1 MDKDIKLVAIDL
13 DGTLLATDKK
23 IVEKNIEAIKKIHEK
38 GIEVVIATGRCFNG
52 FWWIRQKLGLE
63 GFDDYSICNTGAFVR
78 RNADGKA
85 IIENPM
91 EKSDYEKISS
101 YLGEYDLQIG
111 IFTKDV
117 LYNNAEVVNDGF
129 RKDQE
134 IMKLPRL
141 KFKDYDDIEGKVA
154 RINFMGDEDKLD
166 RFYEENKEAFKQ
178 PKSAD
183 ASHILVEEEDKAR
196 EIYEKI
202 QKGEDFEELAKEFS
216 TCPSKEKGGNLGTFT
231 KGQMVKE
238 FEDAVFGNEVGTI
251 TEPVKTQFGYHI
263 IKINEKN
270 DAKELA
276 FDEVKDKIVE
286 QVRRQKEQELYN
298 EKITELKD
306 KYEVKMNI

>member
-1 MDKDIKLVAIDL
+1 MDKDKILAEVNGKKITGVDYNLFIDSLNPQLKQYFGGDELNKDVVNELVYQALLYEDAMAKGMDKEDEFL
-13 DGTLLATDKK
+13 QVVEKTKESMLKTYALGKLLAT
-23 IVEKNIEAIKKIHEK
+23 
-38 GIEVVIATGRCFNG
+38 
-52 FWWIRQKLGLE
+52 
-63 GFDDYSICNTGAFVR
+63 
-78 RNADGKA
+78 
-85 IIENPM
+85 
-91 EKSDYEKISS
+91 
-101 YLGEYDLQIG
+101 
-111 IFTKDV
+111 
-117 LYNNAEVVNDGF
+117 AEV
-129 RKDQE
+129 K
-134 IMKLPRL
+134 
-141 KFKDYDDIEGKVA
+141 
-154 RINFMGDEDKLD
+154 DEDVKK
-166 RFYEENKEAFKQ
+166 FYEENKDAFKQ
-178 PKSAD
+178 SESAN
-183 ASHILVEEEDKAR
+183 AFHILVEEEDKAR

-286 QVRRQKEQELYN
+286 QVRRQKEQEIYN